1 MNLRRIL
8 ILAGVL
14 LILFLG
20 MYSWN
25 QRTHALDDIAAA
37 VGLEVGGA
45 VLGSVRSV
53 QDVTA
58 NFWDRYFALVDV
70 REENLRLKARVDE
83 LEARLLASG
92 EDLAEL
98 RRLRELVQLSV
109 DVSWRPL
116 GARVLAG
123 RLGPNA
129 VLDSITIS
137 RGYAT
142 GGRPGTPV
150 VTHLGLVGRV
160 LKASPHASTALL
172 ITDPGSRVAVFG
184 QESRAPGILMGKGT
198 GRELEVNFVQRDAG
212 VKNGEVLVT
221 SGLDGKYPKGLPVAR
236 VVSVAP
242 SDYTQFMAVSAV
254 PLVDLQ
260 HLEEVLLLEPSGIAP
275 PPEEPEGPPP
285 VFVGPPEPEG
295 LPGRPLRAQAPASAA
310 RPPAA
315 PGGSAAPP
323 RNSAPAASAPAVPAP
338 QRQRA
343 VPPGVAAGQGAAPA
357 PAATGMPPATAD
369 RPAARDSAS
378 AARQAAGAERPAANG
393 PVMDRP
399 ASADGAMPVAPARP
413 SARPGAGSGERAP
426 RYRVVLP

>member
-357 PAATGMPPATAD
+357 PATTGMPPATAD